1 MHEIYELKE
10 MLTEELEKYGAKGDL
25 STGDLEV
32 VDKLAHSIKNLCK
45 IIEAMEM
52 EEESS
57 MYSRRGNSYY
67 EDGGSSYRR
76 NGRSSYYREGEDMDG
91 GSSYRRG
98 RGRNARRDSRGRYA
112 RDGGNSMYYRDSGE
126 FAKQIEEL
134 MEDAPNEQTKQR
146 MRQLMQDLQ

>member
-1 MHEIYELKE
+1 MHEIMELKE

-57 MYSRRGNSYY
+57 MYSRRNNYY

-76 NGRSSYYREGEDMDG
+76 GGGKSSYYRDGGEDG

-112 RDGGNSMYYRDSGE
+112 RDGGSMYYRDSGE
-126 FAKQIEEL
+126 LAQQIEEL
-134 MEDAPNEQTKQR
+134 MEDAPNEQVKQR
-146 MRQLMQDLQ
+146 MRQLMQDLQQM

>member
-1 MHEIYELKE
+1 MHELMELKE

-45 IIEAMEM
+45 VIDSM
-52 EEESS
+52 EEESE
-57 MYSRRGNSYY
+57 YSRRGNYY

-76 NGRSSYYREGEDMDG
+76 DRSSYYREDGEMGG

-112 RDGGNSMYYRDSGE
+112 RDGGSMYYRDSGE

-146 MRQLMQDLQ
+146 MWQLMQDLQ